1 MCPRSSLTRGREK
14 VENRTCTRAL
24 LVPPTHT
31 HSCYSEYFETDTL
44 HLEEHFDSWHQPHA
58 SFPFMSLRYETERDN
73 MALLQKFL
81 GLSRE
86 ISLPAKNKKIAGS
99 VGKVPRSERLARLT
113 ETQRAAL
120 ARTYGRIQQKAKAAP
135 DSCLWES

>member
-1 MCPRSSLTRGREK
+1 
-14 VENRTCTRAL
+14 
-24 LVPPTHT
+24 
-31 HSCYSEYFETDTL
+31 
-44 HLEEHFDSWHQPHA
+44 
-58 SFPFMSLRYETERDN
+58 

-113 ETQRAAL
+113 DTERAAL
-120 ARTYGRIQQKAKAAP
+120 ARTYGRIQQKATAAA
-135 DSCLWES
+135 DACIWGS